1 MPTPSEEYYTR
12 SVTELADILPVTTSR
27 DVYSTTGLKLVN
39 RGVLLDSTFSEKLCQ
54 HSILPPLEQ
63 CLVVEHGVDVEQLV
77 EMATNLLHTRPV
89 LMRVARE
96 LKDVR
101 PMLDALRAVELS
113 DPMVF
118 LLTLAR
124 ERRLGLLVHSVTVAL
139 ISLYLGMRRNLPAQ
153 KLAELASA
161 GLFHDLSELRIH
173 EKLLRAGAQPTAEER
188 EQIYMHPASSQRILL
203 NAGIYPL
210 DIVNAVMRH
219 HECLD
224 GSGYPFGLVGSEMGE
239 LAKILSIAEL
249 AVSKLDQQER
259 DGKPCLEIALKYN
272 LQKYDAELLSQLGFM
287 YEHEE
292 GRSADVRTL
301 DLVDPEMLR
310 LQISYIFLVM
320 EFWKRLKGAEPVRLR
335 SPSAYI
341 EQRLQSLAQ
350 ATREAGINI
359 SNASSVID
367 GMQGDEQCLQDLFQI
382 NQETLAQIREV
393 VFEVQRRWPK
403 YYTDQTP
410 IGKAVN
416 GWMEYMQELLLHK
429 KERVRI

>member
-12 SVTELADILPVTTSR
+12 SVTELADILPVTTAR

-39 RGVLLDSTFSEKLCQ
+39 KGVLLDSTFSEKLCQ

-63 CLVVEHGVDVEQLV
+63 CLVVEHGVNVGQLV
-77 EMATNLLHTRPV
+77 EMANNLLHTKPA
-89 LMRVARE
+89 LMRIAQKV
-96 LKDVR
+96 KDIR
-101 PMLDALRAVELS
+101 PMLTALQSVELN
-113 DPMVF
+113 DPLVF

-124 ERRLGLLVHSVTVAL
+124 ERRLSLLVHSVTVAL
-139 ISLYLGMRRNLPAQ
+139 ISLYLGMSKNLSAQ
-153 KLAELASA
+153 KLVELASA
-161 GLFHDLSELRIH
+161 GLFHDLSELRIN
-173 EKLLRAGAQPTAEER
+173 EKLLRKGAQATVEER
-188 EQIYMHPASSQRILL
+188 EQIYTHPASSQRILL

-210 DIVNAVMRH
+210 EIINAVMRH
-219 HECLD
+219 HECID

-239 LAKILSIAEL
+239 LARILSIAEL
-249 AVSKLDQQER
+249 AASKLDQQER
-259 DGKPCLEIALKYN
+259 DGKQYLEVALKYN
-272 LQKYDAELLSQLGFM
+272 LQKYDADLLSLLGLL
-287 YEHEE
+287 YERDGED
-292 GRSADVRTL
+292 SVAIPTL
-301 DLVDPEMLR
+301 DLVDPEELR
-310 LQISYIFLVM
+310 TQISHIFLAL
-320 EFWKRLKGAEPVRLR
+320 EFWKRLKGAEAVRPR

-341 EQRLQSLAQ
+341 QQRLQSLAQ

-359 SNASSVID
+359 TDASSVIA
-367 GMQGDEQCLQDLFQI
+367 GVEGDEQCLQDLFQV
-382 NQETLAQIREV
+382 NQETLSQIREV